1 MVERR
6 YLDEE
11 QIVLI
16 HVRYVFAFIL
26 T

>member
-6 YLDEE
+6 YLDGE